1 MTFSRFDAHSEPLF
15 EKLDIMALKNDYF
28 LIALFITTKLWIRC
42 VLWIQSSFLVLKL
55 KDQVVVQQIN

>member
-1 MTFSRFDAHSEPLF
+1 
-15 EKLDIMALKNDYF
+15 MALKNDYF